1 MAGLDGRVA
10 LVTGASSGIGRATA
24 ALLAR
29 RGARVMATGR
39 DEERLNALAQEADV
53 QVVAAALD
61 HPDGCAEVVA
71 TANDRLG
78 PIEILVCSAGR
89 GADPDRVIWEQSW
102 EDWRRTMAINLD
114 APFLLAKA
122 CAPQMRDAGWGRI
135 VVVSSTAGQIGAPA
149 MSAYCASKHG
159 VIGMVRSVAH
169 DVGSFG
175 GTCNAVLPGWVRTT
189 MADVWVQR
197 EADERG
203 ISLDEMWRVH
213 DAEYPRGSI
222 PTVDELAATIAWL
235 ASDEASAVN
244 GEALTVAAGGLW

>member
-1 MAGLDGRVA
+1 
-10 LVTGASSGIGRATA
+10 
-24 ALLAR
+24 
-29 RGARVMATGR
+29 
-39 DEERLNALAQEADV
+39 
-53 QVVAAALD
+53 
-61 HPDGCAEVVA
+61 
-71 TANDRLG
+71 
-78 PIEILVCSAGR
+78 
-89 GADPDRVIWEQSW
+89 
-102 EDWRRTMAINLD
+102 
-114 APFLLAKA
+114 
-122 CAPQMRDAGWGRI
+122 MRDAGWGRI

-159 VIGMVRSVAH
+159 VIGLVRSVAH

-203 ISLDEMWRVH
+203 ISLDEMWKVH
-213 DAEYPRGSI
+213 DAEYPRGSV

-235 ASDEASAVN
+235 VSDEASAVN

>member
-1 MAGLDGRVA
+1 MGNLDGRVA

-24 ALLAR
+24 LLLAR

-39 DEERLNALAQEADV
+39 DEERLSALAQEADV
-53 QVVAAALD
+53 QFVAASLD

-71 TANDRLG
+71 ATNDRLG
-78 PIEILVCSAGR
+78 PVEILVCSAGR
-89 GADPDRVIWEQSW
+89 GADSDRVVWEQSW

-114 APFLLAKA
+114 SPFLLAKA
-122 CAPQMRDAGWGRI
+122 CAPQMRDSGWGRI

-159 VIGMVRSVAH
+159 VIGLVRSVAH
-169 DVGSFG
+169 DVGTFG

-203 ISLDEMWRVH
+203 ISLDEMWRLH
-213 DAEYPRGSI
+213 DAEYPRDAV
-222 PTVDELAATIAWL
+222 PTTDELATTIAWL

>member
-1 MAGLDGRVA
+1 
-10 LVTGASSGIGRATA
+10 
-24 ALLAR
+24 
-29 RGARVMATGR
+29 
-39 DEERLNALAQEADV
+39 
-53 QVVAAALD
+53 
-61 HPDGCAEVVA
+61 
-71 TANDRLG
+71 
-78 PIEILVCSAGR
+78 
-89 GADPDRVIWEQSW
+89 
-102 EDWRRTMAINLD
+102 MAINLD

-159 VIGMVRSVAH
+159 VIGLVRSVAH

-203 ISLDEMWRVH
+203 ISLDEMWKVH
-213 DAEYPRGSI
+213 DAEYPRGSV

-235 ASDEASAVN
+235 VSDEASAVN